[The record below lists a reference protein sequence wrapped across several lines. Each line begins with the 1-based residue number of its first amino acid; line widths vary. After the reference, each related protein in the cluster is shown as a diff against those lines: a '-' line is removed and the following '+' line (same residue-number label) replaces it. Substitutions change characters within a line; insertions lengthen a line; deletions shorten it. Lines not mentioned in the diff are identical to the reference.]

1 MTNSLIA
8 ACKRLLNGCVRLERS
23 LQICL
28 NVVGLGGDFSG
39 FCTLLCTPFTVV
51 FCSHCKLLFFSWL
64 LLLRKTRSFMFAKF
78 AKFVKRFL
86 QSILREGCALLRE
99 KIKSSKNG
107 SKNSPK
113 TALVSRSCSMGNN
126 LHNTS
131 ARKFAKFASIVPCHF
146 TEILRHFR
154 TTLCAIAQQKFFRVG
169 KNSEKGRYVSA

>member
-8 ACKRLLNGCVRLERS
+8 ACERLLNGCVRLERS

-28 NVVGLGGDFSG
+28 NVARLSGDFSG

-64 LLLRKTRSFMFAKF
+64 LLLRKTRRFMFAKF

-86 QSILREGCALLRE
+86 QSILREMCALLRE

-107 SKNSPK
+107 LKNSPK

-131 ARKFAKFASIVPCHF
+131 ARKFAKFASIVQCHF
-146 TEILRHFR
+146 TEILHNFR
-154 TTLCAIAQQKFFRVG
+154 TTLCAIAQQKFFRVE

>member
-1 MTNSLIA
+1 MTNSLISA
-8 ACKRLLNGCVRLERS
+8 RKRLLNGCVRIERS

-28 NVVGLGGDFSG
+28 DVSRLGADFSG

-64 LLLRKTRSFMFAKF
+64 LLLRKTRRFMFAKF

-86 QSILREGCALLRE
+86 QSILRERRALLRE
-99 KIKSSKNG
+99 KIKSSKN
-107 SKNSPK
+107 SLKNSPK
-113 TALVSRSCSMGNN
+113 TALVSRSCSTGNN

-131 ARKFAKFASIVPCHF
+131 ARKFAKFASIVQCHF

-154 TTLCAIAQQKFFRVG
+154 TTLCAIAQQKFFRVE